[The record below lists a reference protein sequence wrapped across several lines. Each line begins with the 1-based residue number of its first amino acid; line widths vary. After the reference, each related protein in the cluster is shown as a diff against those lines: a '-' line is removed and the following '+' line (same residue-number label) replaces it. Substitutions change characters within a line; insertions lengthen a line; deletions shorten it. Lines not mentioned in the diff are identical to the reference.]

1 MFELPLACFK
11 IRDAVYDFEER
22 DGLEVYMEFK
32 SIELTTK
39 AIKDTRVELVIK
51 SIEIFYEG
59 NEVILEYHAKNN
71 TAWLRLLS
79 AFLEV
84 VPVERFVCPSS
95 ISSIS
100 CSGSKTGCSERP
112 GKHILPP

>member
-71 TAWLRLLS
+71 YFYKQGFYKNVNNRLYDIVKEEGK
-79 AFLEV
+79 A
-84 VPVERFVCPSS
+84 
-95 ISSIS
+95 IS
-100 CSGSKTGCSERP
+100 KKLKRDQTVLNQLN
-112 GKHILPP
+112 KKQ